1 VANEGGGSATSDD
14 LFPSTYDCLPKPFA
28 GETLYSWCARYHRL
42 NGSNNPRATSRQLF
56 GHPTAGLRPEL
67 PFHLGNFQHN
77 TNHNLGCLDD
87 LLVQR
92 TILGF
97 YRPFLSSRGMAE
109 IGQHLANGNSVAA
122 RALLGLSKDGQA
134 TRSLLRFCPECT
146 KEQLAAYAI
155 SWWRTEHLWPS
166 IAICQKHG
174 CLLVQTKDELLNRAS
189 ADFHLVH
196 ELDTTCLGPGVVAT
210 TRQRQLLAGIATWTM
225 ALVNQTDNHLNETA
239 LRFTYLLQAKSRG
252 WLALDGSLRLKALQ
266 DSFLSQCANL
276 ESIPAFNFVRSAG
289 GVNGGFLGSLFRQHP
304 GRRHPSKHIVLMNF
318 LFGEPEEFFRT
329 YATVDGA
336 ISMNGLQSAQKL
348 LTDSSRKLINLIEE
362 AGHSVSSAAG
372 VLDIPADEALAHLN
386 RRNDVVRPRRRHI
399 VGTPRE
405 NQLREMLREGGT
417 RAEIAET
424 LSIRPAFIKDYLAR
438 HPELKAQWEAAFTA
452 KETERHRAQLISVLN
467 SHPGLPIK
475 AIRRL
480 PKNGFQWLYNNDR
493 EWLQK
498 ILPAIWKRYSQQQ

>member
-1 VANEGGGSATSDD
+1 MANEGDGTAASDD
-14 LFPSTYDCLPKPFA
+14 LFPSTYDCLPQPFA

-42 NGSNNPRATSRQLF
+42 KGSNNPRATSRQLF

-77 TNHNLGCLDD
+77 TNHYLGRPDD

-97 YRPFLSSRGMAE
+97 YRPFLSSLGMAE
-109 IGQHLANGNSVAA
+109 ISQHLANGNSVAA

-134 TRSLLRFCPECT
+134 TRSVLRFCPECA
-146 KEQLAAYAI
+146 KEQFAAHAV

-166 IAICQKHG
+166 IVICQKHG
-174 CLLVQTKDELLNRAS
+174 SLLTQTKDELLNRTS

-196 ELDTTCLGPGVVAT
+196 ELDTSCLRPGVVAT
-210 TRQRQLLAGIATWTM
+210 TKQHQLLAGIAAWTTT
-225 ALVNQTDNHLNETA
+225 LVSHTENQLNETA

-276 ESIPAFNFVRSAG
+276 ETIPAFNFVRGVG

-318 LFGEPEEFFRT
+318 LFTEQEEFFST
-329 YATVDGA
+329 YTKVEKA
-336 ISMNGLQSAQKL
+336 ISDEGTPSAQKL
-348 LTDSSRKLINLIEE
+348 LTDSSRKLINLIEQV
-362 AGHSVSSAAG
+362 GHSVSSAAG
-372 VLDIPADEALAHLN
+372 ALDIPAEEALAHLS
-386 RRNDVVRPRRRHI
+386 RRNEVVRARRPHI
-399 VGTPRE
+399 VGTPHE
-405 NQLREMLREGGT
+405 NQLREMLREGLART
-417 RAEIAET
+417 EIAES
-424 LSIRPAFIKDYLAR
+424 LSLRPAFIKDYLAR

-452 KETERHRAQLISVLN
+452 KETERHRAQLLSALN
-467 SHPGLPIK
+467 AHPGLPIK
-475 AIRRL
+475 TIRRL
-480 PKNGFQWLYNNDR
+480 PQNGFQWLYNNDR
-493 EWLQK
+493 EWLQE
-498 ILPAIWKRYSQQQ
+498 ILPAIWKRQ